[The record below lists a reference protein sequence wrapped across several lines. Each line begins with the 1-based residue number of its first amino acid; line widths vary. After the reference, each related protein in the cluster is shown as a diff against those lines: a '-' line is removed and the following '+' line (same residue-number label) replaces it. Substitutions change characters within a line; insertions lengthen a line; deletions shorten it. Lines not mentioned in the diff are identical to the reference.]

1 MHKKKRIDYT
11 KFALAKTPPTR
22 SPKHLAF
29 VRTFPCC
36 VCGTDDTIQAHHLT
50 HVKGNGGMSLN
61 NDDKYTVSLCSL
73 DHNLLHWMGERSY
86 WAERKLEPKIY
97 AALLWDSFQ
106 KKGDVSTP

>member
-50 HVKGNGGMSLN
+50 HVKGNGGMSLK

-106 KKGDVSTP
+106 KSE

>member
-1 MHKKKRIDYT
+1 MPKKKRIDYT

-50 HVKGNGGMSLN
+50 HVKGNGGMSLK

-106 KKGDVSTP
+106 KSE